1 MFTTTLT
8 SSGNMTRVSGNILR
22 FAALFAVVSCANT
35 AAIASAISFHDWNST
50 FTGSSY
56 TFNNTSSAGTISGV
70 SLTPGFASQ
79 LGAFGVPFAITP
91 SPQNIFTSEF
101 QIHGTTALGAAVN
114 FNFSNGYK
122 WEAGGQLILGNIH
135 NYYEYTLSAWDFG
148 GSAIDVNLWTLLA
161 EYGSSSP
168 GTLGYFSTSTTSR
181 TAAGTSS
188 KFFVNDPGADANSGQ
203 GGVLLLG
210 NTGQITDVGRIQLSL
225 TKSDLGQNAQQVDF
239 ILFNVGTPIPE
250 PTSFLL
256 VSTALIG
263 LLGLRSRQ
271 AAMAEKRVIDA

>member
-1 MFTTTLT
+1 M
-8 SSGNMTRVSGNILR
+8 LR
-22 FAALFAVVSCANT
+22 LVALIAAISCANT
-35 AAIASAISFHDWNST
+35 TAIASAISFHDWNAT

-56 TFNNTSSAGTISGV
+56 TFNNTSSAGTILGASP
-70 SLTPGFASQ
+70 TPGFASQ
-79 LGAFGVPFAITP
+79 LGTFGVPFAITP

-122 WEAGGQLILGNIH
+122 WGTGGQLILGNIH

-148 GSAIDVNLWTLLA
+148 GTSIDVNLWSLLA
-161 EYGSSSP
+161 EYASSAP

-181 TAAGTSS
+181 TALGTSS
-188 KFFVNDPGADANSGQ
+188 KFFVNDPGADANGGQ

-225 TKSDLGQNAQQVDF
+225 TASDLGQNAKQVDF

-250 PTSFLL
+250 PASLLL

-263 LLGLRSRQ
+263 LLGLKSRKT
-271 AAMAEKRVIDA
+271 AMAENRVIDA